1 MRRRD
6 FMAVLGGAAVPS
18 ILWRSAA
25 CAQDGGEPRR
35 VGVLSSL
42 GESDPE
48 ARSMAASFHHA
59 LQEAGWI
66 DGRNVRIEHRWAA
79 GSVERLEAFA
89 KELVGWRANVIVA
102 HTTPS
107 VIALRKETA
116 TIPIV
121 FAQISDP
128 IGAGFIANVARPG
141 GNITGFSNFEA
152 SIGSKWIELLK
163 ETAPGVMRGAILF
176 NPETAP
182 YVGRYYQGPFEA
194 AARSFGVQPSA
205 SPVRSGAEIASA
217 LAALQGEPPGGLIV
231 MPDTFNIVH
240 RQQIIELAARHRVP
254 AIYPYGFAVRE
265 GGLISYGVDP
275 VDLFRRAAGYVD
287 RVLKGAKAA
296 ELPMQAPVKFELL
309 INLKTANALALKIP
323 QTLLATAD
331 DVIE

>member
-1 MRRRD
+1 VRRRD

-25 CAQDGGEPRR
+25 CAQDGCEPRR

-48 ARSMAASFHHA
+48 ARSMAASFHRA

-163 ETAPGVMRGAILF
+163 ETAPGMMRGAILF

-205 SPVRSGAEIASA
+205 SPVRSDVEIASA

-287 RVLKGAKAA
+287 RILKGAKAA

>member
-1 MRRRD
+1 VRRRD

-48 ARSMAASFHHA
+48 ARSMAASFHRA

-194 AARSFGVQPSA
+194 AARS
-205 SPVRSGAEIASA
+205 
-217 LAALQGEPPGGLIV
+217 
-231 MPDTFNIVH
+231 
-240 RQQIIELAARHRVP
+240 
-254 AIYPYGFAVRE
+254 
-265 GGLISYGVDP
+265 
-275 VDLFRRAAGYVD
+275 
-287 RVLKGAKAA
+287 
-296 ELPMQAPVKFELL
+296 
-309 INLKTANALALKIP
+309 
-323 QTLLATAD
+323 
-331 DVIE
+331 